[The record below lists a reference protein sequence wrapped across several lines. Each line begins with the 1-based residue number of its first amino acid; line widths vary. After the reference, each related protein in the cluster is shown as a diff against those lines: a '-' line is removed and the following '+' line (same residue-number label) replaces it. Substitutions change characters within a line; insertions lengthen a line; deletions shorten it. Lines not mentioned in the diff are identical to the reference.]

1 VAPPERSGGPPP
13 AWIETQAGNQWLGY
27 STFCWT
33 RHTGK
38 GETGICADA
47 ITPTCDQSQVPH
59 VFVEEGETVRAHLG
73 FTPTEASL
81 LGGPSLV
88 GGTSALNGRT
98 MEWKI
103 GEAGGFSSCSRGARV
118 ATTRVTPD
126 APFSARHLPDRSTP
140 PRLFL
145 SWVG

>member
-1 VAPPERSGGPPP
+1 VAPTERSGGPPP

-103 GEAGGFSSCSRGARV
+103 GEAGVFVVFARSQNGDDASYAGCAV
-118 ATTRVTPD
+118 LSPTP
-126 APFSARHLPDRSTP
+126 S
-140 PRLFL
+140 
-145 SWVG
+145 